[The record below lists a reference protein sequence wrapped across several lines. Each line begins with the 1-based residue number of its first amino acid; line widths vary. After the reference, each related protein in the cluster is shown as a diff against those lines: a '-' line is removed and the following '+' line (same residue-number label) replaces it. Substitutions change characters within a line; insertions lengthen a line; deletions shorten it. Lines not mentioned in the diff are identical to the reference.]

1 MQIQAHSHVCA
12 RKRESNV
19 NCLLVTKAI
28 INGDDIN
35 QSTIHAILSR
45 GQSIQWYFIP
55 SPGWYR
61 IDLFMTFFFNGK
73 WFAYLINCLVCINI
87 VLFMATSYNTKYHDW
102 RNCNAKWKI
111 VQNNFLFHAAHSHTK
126 LLMTYRKR
134 YWDRWKKGEKRVWKC
149 TILDDL
155 E

>member
-1 MQIQAHSHVCA
+1 MFTRNKSNNQRWRYQSKHHT
-12 RKRESNV
+12 RDTESRS
-19 NCLLVTKAI
+19 
-28 INGDDIN
+28 INPVVFY
-35 QSTIHAILSR
+35 TIAWLISN
-45 GQSIQWYFIP
+45 WFVY
-55 SPGWYR
+55 
-61 IDLFMTFFFNGK
+61 DFFSNGK

-134 YWDRWKKGEKRVWKC
+134 YWDRWRKGEKRVWKC